1 MSFQGEMP
9 ILFSVSVG
17 NPTRRRVVW
26 SGSGKVGLTFFLMA
40 RSRGVDEVNDRG
52 RGSHEQEY
60 GRRSMYVG
68 IGIGALAE

>member
-9 ILFSVSVG
+9 ILSSVSVG

-26 SGSGKVGLTFFLMA
+26 SGLDDVGLTFFPVA

-52 RGSHEQEY
+52 RGSHEQEN
-60 GRRSMYVG
+60 GGQSMYVG
-68 IGIGALAE
+68 IGIGALVE